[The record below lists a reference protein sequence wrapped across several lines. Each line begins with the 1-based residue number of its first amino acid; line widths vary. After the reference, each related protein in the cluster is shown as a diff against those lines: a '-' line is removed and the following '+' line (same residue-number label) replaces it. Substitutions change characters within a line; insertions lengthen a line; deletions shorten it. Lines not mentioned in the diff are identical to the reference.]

1 MKEVMSII
9 RMNMVGKTKQALLEA
24 GYPSMTVVPV
34 TGRGKRKVD
43 YNVINALLD
52 GESADSVL
60 TNVSNEDAEV
70 ISEAHR
76 LIPKR
81 LIMIVAQAEDVP
93 EIVDIITETNQTGSM
108 GDGKIFVVPTGE
120 AYRIR
125 TGETDAASIL

>member
-9 RMNMVGKTKQALLEA
+9 RMNMVGKTKKALLEA
-24 GYPSMTVVPV
+24 GYPAMTVVPV

-81 LIMIVAQAEDVP
+81 LILMVAREEDVN
-93 EIVDIITETNQTGSM
+93 EIVDIITEVNQTGSM
-108 GDGKIFVVPTGE
+108 GDGKIFVVPME
-120 AYRIR
+120 ESYRIR
-125 TGETDAASIL
+125 TGEAGEAAIL